1 MCIIFQFIN
10 SVDIVNIHIYLM
22 LKNNEKKFCLV
33 KQVFI
38 GVFKFCRS
46 LVTKFISLKNEPS
59 ITRPMLSSI
68 H

>member
-1 MCIIFQFIN
+1 
-10 SVDIVNIHIYLM
+10 M

-38 GVFKFCRS
+38 GVFKFGRS